1 MQRIQRIDEASA
13 PAVTR
18 ELLGQVRAQM
28 GGMPNILVTMANSP
42 AALAAYLG
50 FAGALGDGVLPA
62 ALREQVALTVAGAN
76 SCDYCASVH
85 TVLGGKNGLDA
96 EELAVNL
103 QGKSSDAKTAIALSF
118 VQRIIVDRGAIRDVD
133 LRELQAAGFSHEE
146 VVELIAHTA
155 LNIFTNYFNHI
166 AATDIDFPRVDTT
179 SAAA

>member
-1 MQRIQRIDEASA
+1 MQRIRRIDEASA
-13 PAVTR
+13 PAVTQD
-18 ELLGQVRAQM
+18 LLGQVRAQM
-28 GGMPNILVTMANSP
+28 GGVPNILATMANSP

-62 ALREQVALTVAGAN
+62 ALREQVALTVAGVN
-76 SCDYCASVH
+76 NCDYCASVH
-85 TVLGGKNGLDA
+85 TVLGDKNGLDA
-96 EELAVNL
+96 EELAANL
-103 QGKSSDAKTAIALSF
+103 QGKSSDKKTSIALSF
-118 VQRIIVDRGAIRDVD
+118 VRRVVVDRGAIRDID

-166 AATDIDFPRVDTT
+166 AATEIDFPHVDTA

>member
-1 MQRIQRIDEASA
+1 MQRIQKIDEASA
-13 PAVTR
+13 PAFTQD
-18 ELLGQVRAQM
+18 LLGQVRAEM
-28 GGMPNILVTMANSP
+28 GGVPNILATMANSS

-50 FAGALGDGVLPA
+50 FAGALSNGVLSA

-76 SCDYCASVH
+76 QCDYCASVH
-85 TVLGGKNGLDA
+85 TVLGRKTGLDT
-96 EELAVNL
+96 EELTANL
-103 QGKSSDAKTAIALSF
+103 RGDSSDKKTAIALSF
-118 VQRIIVDRGAIRDVD
+118 VRRMVVDRGNVRDVD

-166 AATDIDFPRVDTT
+166 AATDIDFPHVDTT